1 VALSLFKS
9 IKLHRLASKKLS
21 KLLEFA
27 ISSPEVMDAMIELA
41 EKTSKD
47 AVLQKILDETE
58 TKDID
63 AGLIRKLME
72 SAQSGVVV
80 DIKMQN
86 ATVTLRKED
95 VYDDMARQR
104 FNRMVQEKSNPMG
117 TIAFPNEL
125 QG

>member
-125 QG
+125 MG

>member
-1 VALSLFKS
+1 LSLFKS

-125 QG
+125 MG

>member
-1 VALSLFKS
+1 MSLFKS

-27 ISSPEVMDAMIELA
+27 ISSPEVMDAMLELA

-117 TIAFPNEL
+117 TIAFPSEL

>member
-1 VALSLFKS
+1 MSLFKS
-9 IKLHRLASKKLS
+9 IQLHRLASKKLS

-27 ISSPEVMDAMIELA
+27 ISSPEVMDAMIDLA

-125 QG
+125 MG

>member
-1 VALSLFKS
+1 MSLFKS

-27 ISSPEVMDAMIELA
+27 ISSPEVMDAMIDLA

-125 QG
+125 MG

>member
-1 VALSLFKS
+1 MSLFKS

>member
-1 VALSLFKS
+1 
-9 IKLHRLASKKLS
+9 LASKKLS

>member
-1 VALSLFKS
+1 LSLFKS

>member
-1 VALSLFKS
+1 MSLFKS

-27 ISSPEVMDAMIELA
+27 ISSPEVMDAMIDLA

-95 VYDDMARQR
+95 VSDDMARQR

-125 QG
+125 MG

>member
-1 VALSLFKS
+1 MSLFKS

-125 QG
+125 MG

>member
-1 VALSLFKS
+1 MSFFKS

-125 QG
+125 MG

>member
-1 VALSLFKS
+1 LSLFKS

-27 ISSPEVMDAMIELA
+27 ISSPEVMDAMVELA

-125 QG
+125 MG